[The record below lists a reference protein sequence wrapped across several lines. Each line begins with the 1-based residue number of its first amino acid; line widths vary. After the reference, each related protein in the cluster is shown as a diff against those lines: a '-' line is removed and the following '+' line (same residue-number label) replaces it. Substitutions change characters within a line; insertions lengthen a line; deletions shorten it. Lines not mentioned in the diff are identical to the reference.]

1 MIRLLILGRPAQSW
15 ATRLGDILG
24 EHVELDVARLPA
36 EGIRRFEDMP
46 PDALI
51 VVDDTGGSRVPT
63 LIKAIKQRPL
73 GQLLPMI
80 LICPMPPHDQAQ
92 ELARQ
97 MDLSAWLAPETS
109 TQELCRVLAQELEM
123 EVESLMPSKPR
134 VISKAHEDDKPP
146 LPNVVQDMPTLF
158 PDAYEDP
165 EPPEHEPLRAQPMSS
180 QPIPSQ
186 SMSTMQSGYQVETL
200 EPGNIPAEKVH
211 FEPPPAAV
219 EALDRA
225 ALFPMRNPVSK
236 RQSKVTIDVI
246 RRKLRD
252 VRHEDY
258 YTILDVRRGA
268 EGPTIRQAYQKQMAR
283 FDSESL
289 DFELARRFFH
299 ELSEIRDAFDDA
311 WAVLGDPELR
321 DEYTLAGTRAY

>member
-15 ATRLGDILG
+15 ATRLADVLG

-123 EVESLMPSKPR
+123 EVEELMPSKPR
-134 VISKAHEDDKPP
+134 VISGGYEEDKPP
-146 LPNVVQDMPTLF
+146 LPNVINDMPTLF
-158 PDAYEDP
+158 PDEYEDP
-165 EPPEHEPLRAQPMSS
+165 DTPQPEPQESLRAQPMSS
-180 QPIPSQ
+180 
-186 SMSTMQSGYQVETL
+186 TQSGYHVEAL
-200 EPGNIPAEKVH
+200 EPGNMPAERVH
-211 FEPPPAAV
+211 FEPPPSAV
-219 EALDRA
+219 EAIDRA

>member
-15 ATRLGDILG
+15 ATRLGDVLG

-109 TQELCRVLAQELEM
+109 IQELCRVLAQELEM
-123 EVESLMPSKPR
+123 EVEDLMPSKPR
-134 VISKAHEDDKPP
+134 VISKPHEDDKPP
-146 LPNVVQDMPTLF
+146 LPNVVNDMPTLF
-158 PDAYEDP
+158 PDEYEDP
-165 EPPEHEPLRAQPMSS
+165 DPLAQDPQEPLRAQPISA
-180 QPIPSQ
+180 
-186 SMSTMQSGYQVETL
+186 TQSGYHVETL
-200 EPGNIPAEKVH
+200 EPGNMPAESVH

-219 EALDRA
+219 EAIDRA